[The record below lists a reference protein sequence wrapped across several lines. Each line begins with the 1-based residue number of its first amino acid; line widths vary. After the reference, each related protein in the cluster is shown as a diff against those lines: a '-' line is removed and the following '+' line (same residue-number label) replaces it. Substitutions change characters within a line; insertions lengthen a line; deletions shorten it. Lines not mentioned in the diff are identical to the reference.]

1 MKTLEEYLEKAKHY
15 LYDLTPAQ
23 LNQEKQRAL
32 DYYNSSNLK
41 ENFRKQVEASPD
53 WVKLAESND
62 VFFYIEE
69 PLKQNPGSTRNAF
82 VETGVFLRIFGNSNK
97 PVIKVVM

>member
-1 MKTLEEYLEKAKHY
+1 MKTLEEYLETAKHY
-15 LYDLTPAQ
+15 LCDMPLAQ
-23 LNQEKQRAL
+23 LEQEKQRVL
-32 DYYNSSNLK
+32 DYYKSSNLA

-53 WVKLAESND
+53 WVELAEKND

-82 VETGVFLRIFGNSNK
+82 VETGIFLRIFGTGK
-97 PVIKVVM
+97 IPVIKVVM